1 MSRDTTV
8 SVSIIDA
15 TVNHPQPQSPQTE
28 LDSVVSVN
36 WSYIDTN
43 MHTANVRIIWL
54 HISYLSHVYFIFI
67 DMCLPHEYDLQ

>member
-36 WSYIDTN
+36 WSYIDAN
-43 MHTANVRIIWL
+43 MHTANVRII
-54 HISYLSHVYFIFI
+54 
-67 DMCLPHEYDLQ
+67 